1 MLRPVTSL
9 LILASIASSQT
20 THLVGPGGFA
30 DLNQAL
36 AAATDGDVLLVQ
48 PGSYPTF
55 LTTLGVTIRAI
66 VPGTVTLL
74 PGLGTIFNLQ
84 PGKSA
89 HVVGVNTS
97 ALYVSRGSISLDQC
111 TIVGTPMGFG
121 GLHAQ
126 DCSLH
131 LQSCTVRG
139 LPAFGG
145 PPPAALRAFNAVV
158 TGVDCTIEGVTA
170 LGTWGYPGAA
180 VEVRNSELRLAS
192 SIVRGG
198 DGLLS
203 PVAYAV
209 NADAA
214 SHVWLADCT
223 LSSTLTPC
231 PVDATNGR
239 LARCTLTPNCGP
251 LPSGEGLGARRTSLL
266 QTGAPFSV
274 EFRDEPNRAVVVWA
288 AFELQPTSSPLLEQT
303 ALLPQAS
310 AFPLATVVTN
320 ALGTAVASWQIPAG
334 SMFVD
339 RTLWL
344 QAAAGISLPVQTSV
358 VVGGVVR

>member
-1 MLRPVTSL
+1 MLRPLSSL
-9 LILASIASSQT
+9 LILASIASPQT

-30 DLNQAL
+30 DLNLAL
-36 AAATDGDVLLVQ
+36 AAATDGDILLVQ

-55 LTTLGVTIRAI
+55 LTTLGVTIRAL

-89 HVVGVNTS
+89 HVLGVNTS
-97 ALYVSRGSISLDQC
+97 ALFVTGGSISLDQC
-111 TIVGTPMGFG
+111 TIAGTPTGFG
-121 GLHAQ
+121 GLFAQ
-126 DCSLH
+126 DCTLH

-145 PPPAALRAFNAVV
+145 PPPGALRAFNSVV

-180 VEVRNSELRLAS
+180 VEVQNTELRLAS

-198 DGLLS
+198 NGLFS

-209 NADAA
+209 SADAA
-214 SHVWLADCT
+214 SSVWLSDCT
-223 LSSTLTPC
+223 LSTTLTSC
-231 PVDATNGR
+231 PVDATSGR
-239 LARCTLTPNCGP
+239 LARCTLTPNCSA
-251 LPSGEGLGARRTSLL
+251 LPSGEGLGARRTSPL
-266 QTGAPFSV
+266 QNGAPFSV

-288 AFELQPTSSPLLEQT
+288 AFELQTTSSPLLEQS
-303 ALLPQAS
+303 ALLAQAS
-310 AFPLATVVTN
+310 AFPLATVVTD
-320 ALGTAVASWQIPAG
+320 ALGIAGASWPIPAG